1 MSGTLPGSI
10 LPGVPAEVFGPA
22 GPSDGAASSRV
33 LLEASTEDAV
43 GPLDGDALDGPI
55 PSCADLETDHPCDV
69 PARSPLQ
76 GGIDSTDESSSSS
89 SSDSS
94 SEASEDPQANAP
106 ALRPPPA
113 WREGCTVWRHSK
125 TGTLHLAA
133 SSTSAIGGVFV
144 CGRSITS
151 VFRLTVT
158 HCVLESSRC
167 NQCDRGRHIRTP
179 EQLSLQLEALVKR
192 QRVEP

>member
-1 MSGTLPGSI
+1 M
-10 LPGVPAEVFGPA
+10 PAEVFGPA
-22 GPSDGAASSRV
+22 GSSDGVASSRV
-33 LLEASTEDAV
+33 RLEASTEDAV
-43 GPLDGDALDGPI
+43 GPLDGDDLDGPI
-55 PSCADLETDHPCDV
+55 PSCADPESDLPCDV
-69 PARSPLQ
+69 PASSGPPLQ

-94 SEASEDPQANAP
+94 SEAGEDPQANAP

-151 VFRLTVT
+151 VFRMTAN